1 MSLFLLSAPLR
12 PSALA
17 LWAGERG
24 WTRPNGGE
32 FDAGRA
38 LHHLLSESFGKG
50 ALQPFRLMIPRRR
63 DTGRLYAYAA
73 TDAANLRDMAAAI
86 APPEALAVLDP
97 ASLRAKPMPGF
108 QPGQRLGVDMLAR
121 PVRRLRQ
128 PLGRFGAGD
137 EIDAWLHQRLRA
149 NPEADPDPGARHDRS
164 PAYLDWLAERLSG
177 AGAELDRAASRV
189 AAIQRRRVAR
199 GGKVIEGPEVGFH
212 ATVTI
217 RDPQAFRTALAR
229 GLGRHCAYGYGMMLL
244 RAPNAPPPEV

>member
-1 MSLFLLSAPLR
+1 MSLFLVSLPLR

-24 WTRPNGGE
+24 WTGRRGGD

-38 LHHLLSESFGKG
+38 LHHLLGETFGKG
-50 ALQPFRLMIPRRR
+50 ALQPFRLMVPRGR
-63 DTGRLYAYAA
+63 DAGRLYGYAA
-73 TDAANLRDMAAAI
+73 TAADGLRAMAAAI
-86 APPEALAVLDP
+86 APPEALAVIDP
-97 ASLRAKPMPGF
+97 AAVRTKPMPDF
-108 QPGQRLGVDMLAR
+108 QAGQRLGLDVLAR
-121 PVRRLRQ
+121 PVRRLRK

-137 EIDAWLHQRLRA
+137 EIDCWLHQRLLS
-149 NPEADPDPGARHDRS
+149 NPDADPDPGARHDRS
-164 PAYLDWLAERLSG
+164 PAYLDWLAERLAG

-189 AAIQRRRVAR
+189 AALQRRRVAR
-199 GGKVIEGPEVGFH
+199 GGRAVEGPEVGFH

-244 RAPNAPPPEV
+244 RAPQAPPPEG